1 MDLNTLKKRWIVEE
15 SKEFKGWDFSYLE
28 GRWEDEELPWDY
40 EKIVCQHLKKDNKL
54 LDMGTGG
61 GELLLSLQHPHINT
75 SVTEAWEPNLKLCK
89 ETLEPLGV
97 TVRQVFSDNKLP
109 FDDNTFD
116 IIINRHE
123 DYDANEVKRTLKAD
137 GIFITQQVG
146 GKNNNELSRFLIPG
160 FKSDVLDFELSK
172 EVNRFKE
179 LDFTILYENEY
190 FPYVKFFDI
199 GALVYFAKIIVW
211 EFPGFSVERCFN
223 QLCELEWKIKK
234 NGYLETLEHRFII
247 AARNN
252 K

>member
-1 MDLNTLKKRWIVEE
+1 MDYNALKQRWLFEE
-15 SKEFKGWDFSYLE
+15 NRDFKGWDFSYLE
-28 GRWEDEELPWDY
+28 GRWEEEKLPWDY
-40 EKIVCQHLKKDNKL
+40 KKLIYKYLNKNDKL

-89 ETLEPLGV
+89 ANLEPLGI
-97 TVRQVFSDNKLP
+97 TVKQVFGDNKLP

-123 DYDANEVKRTLKAD
+123 DYDVKEVKRTLKKD

-146 GKNNNELSRFLIPG
+146 GKNNKKLSRFLIPD

-172 EVNRFKE
+172 ETSKFEN
-179 LDFTILYENEY
+179 LDFSILYENEY
-190 FPYVKFFDI
+190 FPYLRFFDVGTI
-199 GALVYFAKIIVW
+199 VYFAKIIEW
-211 EFPGFSVERCFN
+211 EFPGFSVEKCFN
-223 QLCELEWKIKK
+223 QLCRLEDEIKK
-234 NGYLETLEHRFII
+234 NGYVETLEHRFTVV
-247 AARNN
+247 AENN